1 MDDLFPGPTTMV
13 QINGARVRQ
22 LRERKGLTQL
32 YLATAVG
39 VTTET
44 ISRWENRRYP
54 SIKFDNAGKLAQA
67 LEVDLAAIL
76 QGPEDPPPDQA
87 ENRGAGE
94 PATAPPAG
102 PLPKK
107 RHIPLSRVLLP
118 AAALALGL
126 LLFWWWPG
134 RPVAPRITAV
144 RTMPAHSPAG
154 RTFPLIIQVTSDR
167 PIPYSVLLKESLPLG
182 CTLVKSAPP
191 ATVHSR
197 TTATAK
203 WISRSQGQGLTYVLL
218 VRIAP
223 EVTAARLEFSG
234 TITLKK
240 SGNPTAITG
249 ATTLVI
255 ADFHW
260 ADTDRDGIISDAEI
274 LEAYDRY
281 DALDKIG
288 YDWDLIDEIWSGSG
302 YRWDSKGKRFVVI
315 P

>member
-1 MDDLFPGPTTMV
+1 MDDLFPGPTAMV
-13 QINGARVRQ
+13 QINGTRVRQ
-22 LRERKGLTQL
+22 LRERQGLTQL

-67 LEVDLAAIL
+67 LEVELAEIL
-76 QGPEDPPPDQA
+76 QGTGDTPARA
-87 ENRGAGE
+87 ENQEAGE
-94 PATAPPAG
+94 PIPAPEPG
-102 PLPKK
+102 PGTPRNHLWPG
-107 RHIPLSRVLLP
+107 LLL
-118 AAALALGL
+118 AAALGL

-134 RPVAPRITAV
+134 QPVAPRITAV
-144 RTMPAHSPAG
+144 RTMPDHSPAG
-154 RTFPLIIQVTSDR
+154 QTFPLIIQVNSDQA
-167 PIPYSVLLKESLPLG
+167 IPYSVLLKESLPPG

-191 ATVHSR
+191 ATAYSQDI
-197 TTATAK
+197 ATAK
-203 WISRSQGQGLTYVLL
+203 WISRSQGQGLTYALL

-223 EVTAARLEFSG
+223 NAAASRFEFSG
-234 TITLKK
+234 TITLKG
-240 SGNPTAITG
+240 SGNPTGITG
-249 ATTLVI
+249 ASTIVT

-274 LEAYDRY
+274 LEAYDKY
-281 DALDKIG
+281 DALDQLG

-302 YRWDSKGKRFVVI
+302 YQWDQERKRFVVI

>member
-1 MDDLFPGPTTMV
+1 MDDLFPGPTAMV

-22 LRERKGLTQL
+22 LRERQGLTQL

-67 LEVDLAAIL
+67 LEVDLTEIL
-76 QGPEDPPPDQA
+76 QGAGDTPAQDENEGA
-87 ENRGAGE
+87 EE
-94 PATAPPAG
+94 PIPAPRPG

-107 RHIPLSRVLLP
+107 RHLPLNRVLFL
-118 AAALALGL
+118 AAALGL
-126 LLFWWWPG
+126 FLFWWWPD

-144 RTMPAHSPAG
+144 QIMPAHSPVG
-154 RTFPLIIQVTSDR
+154 QTFPVIIQVNSDQ
-167 PIPYSVLLKESLPLG
+167 PTPYSVLLKESLPPG

-191 ATVHSR
+191 ATAYSQD
-197 TTATAK
+197 TATAK
-203 WISRSQGQGLTYVLL
+203 WISRSQGQGITFAML

-223 EVTAARLEFSG
+223 GVTASRFEFSG

-249 ATTLVI
+249 ASTIVT
-255 ADFHW
+255 ANFHW

-274 LEAYDRY
+274 LEAYDKY
-281 DALDKIG
+281 DALDQIG

-302 YRWDSKGKRFVVI
+302 YRWDSERKRFEVI